1 MILNDEY
8 VRALDDACF
17 VAADPTITQDIYCD
31 FGVLLVAVT
40 CGRISVIYFDYE
52 DEPGVYV
59 ALAESC
65 AERCQ
70 KGTLESAQSR
80 TAWSIAFLPAKLA

>member
-17 VAADPTITQDIYCD
+17 VAAGPAIIQEIYCD
-31 FGVLLVAVT
+31 PGVLLVAVT

-52 DEPGVYV
+52 DEPSLYT
-59 ALAESC
+59 ALMEYC
-65 AERCQ
+65 VKRCQ
-70 KGTLESAQSR
+70 EGTLESARSR
-80 TAWSIAFLPAKLA
+80 TAWSIAFLPAKLV